1 MKNVMSD
8 NGRNMLHCHQKV
20 IGFYFWSTT
29 GIHSHT
35 GGKTSRFEVF
45 MAVRNEVQFFW

>member
-20 IGFYFWSTT
+20 IGFYF
-29 GIHSHT
+29 
-35 GGKTSRFEVF
+35 
-45 MAVRNEVQFFW
+45 